1 MNKIKMLVAGAV
13 MATAAA
19 VFSFAPAM
27 AAVKC
32 PEGSLRKG
40 EAPTLAQCN
49 VPEDKAEG
57 SPTNGKSL
65 MEVVQTVL
73 NVIISV
79 LGIVTVIMIIV
90 GGVQYM
96 TSQGDPAKAT
106 KARNTILYGVIGL
119 IVALLSFAIVNFV
132 LKEVFNPDGAGGSDT
147 TQDDG
152 DSGGGSGSGS
162 GGGTGGTVS
171 K

>member
-1 MNKIKMLVAGAV
+1 MNKIKMLVAGVVMSAVAAAFSFVPV
-13 MATAAA
+13 MAVT
-19 VFSFAPAM
+19 
-27 AAVKC
+27 C
-32 PEGSLRKG
+32 PEGSLRNG
-40 EAPTLAQCN
+40 DAPTLAQCN
-49 VPEDKAEG
+49 VPEDSAKD

-79 LGIVTVIMIIV
+79 LGIVTVIMIIL
-90 GGVQYM
+90 GGVQYT

-119 IVALLSFAIVNFV
+119 VVALLAFAIVNFV
-132 LKEVFNPDGAGGSDT
+132 LKEVFSSDATTNTDDT
-147 TQDDG
+147 TQNTDN
-152 DSGGGSGSGS
+152 
-162 GGGTGGTVS
+162 TGGKVE

>member
-13 MATAAA
+13 MAAVAT

-27 AAVKC
+27 AVKC
-32 PEGSLRKG
+32 PEGSLRNG

-49 VPEDKAEG
+49 VPEDDEN

-65 MEVVQTVL
+65 MEVVQTIL

-79 LGIVTVIMIIV
+79 LGIVTVIMIIL
-90 GGVQYM
+90 GGVQYI

-119 IVALLSFAIVNFV
+119 VVALLAFAIVNFV
-132 LKEVFNPDGAGGSDT
+132 LKEVFNPNATTNTDDT
-147 TQDDG
+147 TQNDEKD
-152 DSGGGSGSGS
+152 
-162 GGGTGGTVS
+162 TKTKGTVE

>member
-13 MATAAA
+13 MAAVAA
-19 VFSFAPAM
+19 VFSFVPAM

-32 PEGSLRKG
+32 PEGSLRTG

-49 VPEDKAEG
+49 VPEDSDES

-65 MEVVQTVL
+65 MEVVQTIL

-79 LGIVTVIMIIV
+79 LGIVTVIMIIL

-119 IVALLSFAIVNFV
+119 VVALLAFAIVNFV
-132 LKEVFNPDGAGGSDT
+132 LDEVFKSDAVTKTEDT
-147 TQDDG
+147 TQNTDNT
-152 DSGGGSGSGS
+152 SGK
-162 GGGTGGTVS
+162 VE